1 MRIRLQLA
9 VSVAS
14 VLAAALLLAS
24 NGCRKSSDKSDATV
38 VPKDPKQ
45 AASQLQQAFVTAT
58 PEVKQTAD
66 VASEALRTADYEKAV
81 QALAAIRARENLTF
95 EQGMSVHNSMVAL
108 EARLITAADSGDAN
122 AKRAYEQLKK
132 SRRN

>member
-1 MRIRLQLA
+1 MQLT

-14 VLAAALLLAS
+14 VLAVGLLLVS
-24 NGCRKSSDKSDATV
+24 NGCRKSGQEDAALT

-45 AASQLQQAFVTAT
+45 AASQLQQAFVTAN
-58 PEVKQTAD
+58 PEVKKTAE

-81 QALAAIRARENLTF
+81 QSLQAIKARENLTF
-95 EQGMSVHNSMVAL
+95 EQGMTIHNSMVAL
-108 EARLITAADSGDAN
+108 EARLISAADGGDAN